1 MQGTVMEHNERKSRT
16 GIEVGTVV
24 VILIFMLGLSFQAG
38 IQYGDTQ
45 NLKTVVAVNRSD
57 IDKFNSDSNTITER
71 LARVEAILSDI
82 RAELERKENR

>member
-1 MQGTVMEHNERKSRT
+1 MEHNDRKSRT
-16 GIEVGTVV
+16 GVEIGTVV

-45 NLKTVVAVNRSD
+45 NLKTVVAVNRVD
-57 IDKFNSDSNTITER
+57 IDKFNSVAER

-82 RAELERKENR
+82 RSELQERNGK

>member
-1 MQGTVMEHNERKSRT
+1 MEHNDRKSRT
-16 GIEVGTVV
+16 GVEIGTVV

-45 NLKTVVAVNRSD
+45 NLKAVVAVNRVD
-57 IDKFNSDSNTITER
+57 IDKFNSVAER

-82 RAELERKENR
+82 RSELQERNGK

>member
-1 MQGTVMEHNERKSRT
+1 MTIPVTTEQKART

-45 NLKTVVAVNRSD
+45 NLKTVVAVNRGD
-57 IDKFNSDSNTITER
+57 IDKLKSDSSPITER
-71 LARVEAILSDI
+71 LARVEAILADI
-82 RAELERKENR
+82 RSELQQRNGK